1 MAEGKVVGL
10 DIGTSM
16 IRVAIGEIDPDTGNI
31 RIAGTASRKSA
42 GLRNGV
48 IVNIEDV
55 VDALSAVQNWK
66 QNKGTVHIGCF
77 KNEKHNSIKKWQ
89 RKTKTQECKLFWN
102 APSRRIAV
110 FPA

>member
-1 MAEGKVVGL
+1 MADGKVVGL

-48 IVNIEDV
+48 RVNIED
-55 VDALSAVQNWK
+55 AQLA
-66 QNKGTVHIGCF
+66 
-77 KNEKHNSIKKWQ
+77 EKRVSILMGDDVPP
-89 RKTKTQECKLFWN
+89 RKEWIEENVEFSLEDEYKIE
-102 APSRRIAV
+102 A
-110 FPA
+110 